1 MKWGTVFVA
10 PYIIGL
16 LFFFIIPVA
25 CLVYFSFTD
34 YDLFNP
40 PKFVGF
46 KNYINVLK
54 SPETWRAFRN
64 VSFFAIIYIPL
75 NVFLACVLGVA
86 LNQKIKGITAFR
98 TIYFLPNLL
107 PWVSVSMVFILL
119 FNPLS
124 GSVNYALSLL
134 GIGPFEFTFS
144 QSWMEVIAS
153 MAVMQV
159 WKGVGYASLFALGG
173 LQNISGEIMEAAEID
188 GAGTLS
194 KFFKITIPM
203 ITPTIFMLIIFGLSN
218 SLQVFDSFFVMLGSG
233 GIVSSEFT
241 VVNMLIYDNAFQYG
255 KIGVASAVC
264 WVAFAFALT
273 ITLIQKATE
282 KRWVHYE

>member
-1 MKWGTVFVA
+1 MC
-10 PYIIGL
+10 IGRNGRKGHQ
-16 LFFFIIPVA
+16 
-25 CLVYFSFTD
+25 YFSFTD

-40 PKFVGF
+40 PRFVGL
-46 KNYINVLK
+46 KNYINVLTN
-54 SPETWRAFRN
+54 PETWRAFRN
-64 VSFFAIIYIPL
+64 VGFFGLIYIPL
-75 NVFLACVLGVA
+75 NVFLACVLGTA
-86 LNQKIKGITAFR
+86 LNQKMKGITAFR
-98 TIYFLPNLL
+98 TIYFMPNLL

-124 GSVNYALSLL
+124 GTVNYALSLL

-159 WKGVGYASLFALGG
+159 WKGVGYASLFVLGG
-173 LQNISGEIMEAAEID
+173 LQNISEDVMEAAEID
-188 GAGTLS
+188 GAGILAR
-194 KFFKITIPM
+194 FFKITLPLL
-203 ITPTIFMLIIFGLSN
+203 TPTIFMLTIFGLSN

-264 WVAFAFALT
+264 WVSFAFALSC
-273 ITLIQKATE
+273 L
-282 KRWVHYE
+282 